1 MPVVAVGVYPPLLAI
16 TPCTITTSTDKLVA
30 FNQFLFIGEFAM
42 SSKKMASGGVHTSA
56 WIAQTYV
63 SFTVSITATIIGT
76 FYMPGDNWLK
86 GYMGMGLLFSVAST
100 ASLSKTIR
108 DVEES
113 KTMMSRIDEAKL
125 ERLLA
130 EYDPF
135 KQ

>member
-1 MPVVAVGVYPPLLAI
+1 MS
-16 TPCTITTSTDKLVA
+16 TSLV
-30 FNQFLFIGEFAM
+30 LELYAM
-42 SSKKMASGGVHTSA
+42 SAKKIPTSSPHTSA
-56 WIAQTYV
+56 WIAQTYL
-63 SFTVSITATIIGT
+63 SFIISITATIIGV

>member
-1 MPVVAVGVYPPLLAI
+1 
-16 TPCTITTSTDKLVA
+16 
-30 FNQFLFIGEFAM
+30 M
-42 SSKKMASGGVHTSA
+42 SSKKIATGGVHTSA

-63 SFTVSITATIIGT
+63 SFVVSITATIIGT

>member
-1 MPVVAVGVYPPLLAI
+1 M
-16 TPCTITTSTDKLVA
+16 T
-30 FNQFLFIGEFAM
+30 
-42 SSKKMASGGVHTSA
+42 SKKMTPSTTTHTSA

-63 SFTVSITATIIGT
+63 SFVISITATIIGT
-76 FYMPGDNWLK
+76 LYMPGDNWLK